1 VEGRSKGIVLVKIDS
16 VTEGWSGKAKDI
28 YLFTTVLI
36 PSVAV
41 EYQHL
46 CEAVIFLICRRWC
59 SWILQTL
66 A

>member
-1 VEGRSKGIVLVKIDS
+1 MEGRSKGIVLVKIDS

-41 EYQHL
+41 EYHYL
-46 CEAVIFLICRRWC
+46 CEAVISSIHR
-59 SWILQTL
+59 S
-66 A
+66 